1 MKIIEIDA
9 LYNGAH
15 RNQTGLSVLP
25 EGWARIPDEM
35 ETQNFPFGVVTAE
48 EIDGVMTVTG
58 WIPGT
63 MPEPEPK
70 PEPKPEPEPEPP
82 TDIEARVAALEA
94 DAAQA
99 ALDRAALTLLLTG
112 EDTEA
117 TT

>member
-1 MKIIEIDA
+1 MRAIEIAA
-9 LYNGAH
+9 LSNGAH

-25 EGWARIPDEM
+25 DGWAVIPDDMVCE
-35 ETQNFPFGVVTAE
+35 NFPFGEVTAA

-63 MPEPEPK
+63 MPEPA
-70 PEPKPEPEPEPP
+70 PEPEPEPP
-82 TDIEARVAALEA
+82 TDIEARLSALEA

-117 TT
+117 AT

>member
-1 MKIIEIDA
+1 MKAIEIA
-9 LYNGAH
+9 TLTNGAH

-25 EGWARIPDEM
+25 DGWAVIPDDMVCE
-35 ETQNFPFGVVTAE
+35 NFPFGDLSVE

-58 WIPGT
+58 WTPGAI
-63 MPEPEPK
+63 PEPEPA
-70 PEPKPEPEPEPP
+70 PEPAPAPEPSA
-82 TDIEARVAALEA
+82 TIEDRVAALEA

-117 TT
+117 AT

>member
-1 MKIIEIDA
+1 MRAIEIAA
-9 LYNGAH
+9 LSNGAH
-15 RNQTGLSVLP
+15 RNQTGLDVLP
-25 EGWARIPDEM
+25 DGWAKISDEM

-58 WIPGT
+58 WTPGA
-63 MPEPEPK
+63 MPEPEPA
-70 PEPKPEPEPEPP
+70 PEPEPEHSA
-82 TDIEARVAALEA
+82 TLEARLSALEA

-112 EDTEA
+112 EDTEV

>member
-1 MKIIEIDA
+1 MRAIEIAA
-9 LYNGAH
+9 LSNGAH

-25 EGWARIPDEM
+25 DGWAVIPDDMVCE
-35 ETQNFPFGVVTAE
+35 NYPFGELTAE
-48 EIDGVMTVTG
+48 EIDGVMTVTS

-70 PEPKPEPEPEPP
+70 PEPEPP

-94 DAAQA
+94 DAEQA

-112 EDTEA
+112 EETV
-117 TT
+117 

>member
-1 MKIIEIDA
+1 MRAIEIA
-9 LYNGAH
+9 SLSNGAH

-25 EGWARIPDEM
+25 DGWAVIPDDMVCE
-35 ETQNFPFGVVTAE
+35 NFPFGDLSVE
-48 EIDGVMTVTG
+48 DIDGVMTVTG
-58 WIPGT
+58 WTPGAI
-63 MPEPEPK
+63 PEPEPVT
-70 PEPKPEPEPEPP
+70 EPEPDSTLE
-82 TDIEARVAALEA
+82 TRVAALEA

>member
-1 MKIIEIDA
+1 MRAIEIAA
-9 LYNGAH
+9 LSNGAH
-15 RNQTGLSVLP
+15 RNQTGLDVLP
-25 EGWARIPDEM
+25 DGWARIPDDMVCE
-35 ETQNFPFGVVTAE
+35 NFPFGEVTAE

-58 WIPGT
+58 WTPGAI
-63 MPEPEPK
+63 PEPEPA
-70 PEPKPEPEPEPP
+70 PEPEPEPP